1 MRRGACGGR
10 PAAPGTAVPR
20 RAARRHPPPRRSSV
34 GPLLRPGGGVVPRG
48 RGLQPPRAER
58 GELPRGF
65 ATRCFRV
72 TLPSGAGRLGGG
84 SEFAAL
90 KLRRCEAVFN
100 FLGAE
105 GFLGLFYYRFGS
117 RCLLRAPPGSQR
129 CGFYRG
135 AASGAIGG
143 NRSVLLPARSSES
156 RCAGR
161 PPPSQRLRE
170 CHIFQMSKEP
180 GRCGKRVLLQPA

>member
-1 MRRGACGGR
+1 M
-10 PAAPGTAVPR
+10 
-20 RAARRHPPPRRSSV
+20 
-34 GPLLRPGGGVVPRG
+34 GPLLRPGGGALPRG

-117 RCLLRAPPGSQR
+117 RCLFAG
-129 CGFYRG
+129 
-135 AASGAIGG
+135 ASG
-143 NRSVLLPARSSES
+143 VPE
-156 RCAGR
+156 
-161 PPPSQRLRE
+161 
-170 CHIFQMSKEP
+170 M
-180 GRCGKRVLLQPA
+180 RVLSRRCVWGDRRKPVGPAPRAEL